1 MSPSKKENSLVL
13 AFYLDIRY
21 LISFHKQC
29 NRVLEGDI
37 KKEPYRYRILDTR
50 FYIIS
55 CIQNNKFYWIFSIS
69 INALTSSG
77 FPGSIR
83 TSYA

>member
-37 KKEPYRYRILDTR
+37 KKEPYRDRILDTR
-50 FYIIS
+50 FYTIS
-55 CIQNNKFYWIFSIS
+55 C
-69 INALTSSG
+69 TSSSFVFSRISLLG
-77 FPGSIR
+77 LPQKKEAVSLK
-83 TSYA
+83 

>member
-50 FYIIS
+50 FYPIS
-55 CIQNNKFYWIFSIS
+55 CI
-69 INALTSSG
+69 SSSTPFTG
-77 FPGSIR
+77 KPFEFTTKKGSGILKV
-83 TSYA
+83 T